1 MLIVRLHIADFQRDG
16 RPDSLVWRDWLGDRL
31 VLDNGV
37 YLFLDPCP
45 ADPRRHGAMLPINA
59 LPVKTGFP
67 AFVRG
72 SPLLHVSIRSRVITR
87 LLNLSPSSKHRIAA
101 TFLSLEVT
109 AQANLP
115 SSPCP

>member
-16 RPDSLVWRDWLGDRL
+16 RPDLLVWRDWLGDRL

-37 YLFLDPCP
+37 YVFLDPCP

-59 LPVKTGFP
+59 LPVKKGFP

-72 SPLLHVSIRSRVITR
+72 SPYCTCQSTVGSLPDCQTFR
-87 LLNLSPSSKHRIAA
+87 LAVNIG
-101 TFLSLEVT
+101 
-109 AQANLP
+109 
-115 SSPCP
+115 